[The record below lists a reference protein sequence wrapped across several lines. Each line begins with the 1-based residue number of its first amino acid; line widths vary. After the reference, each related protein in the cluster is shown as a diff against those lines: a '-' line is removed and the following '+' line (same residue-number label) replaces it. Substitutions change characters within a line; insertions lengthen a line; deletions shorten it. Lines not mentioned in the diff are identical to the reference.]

1 MLCDSNKRNYVQCAT
16 IEYKEYSLNYK
27 TLNFA
32 KSLLERSVV
41 RQLFPY
47 VKQSFLYDLIINYT
61 ILIKYRSS
69 YVQVAGKSLNLDF
82 NSLTTILNERRK
94 KN

>member
-1 MLCDSNKRNYVQCAT
+1 VQCAT

-41 RQLFPY
+41 RLLFPY
-47 VKQSFLYDLIINYT
+47 VKQSFLYDLIVNYT

-82 NSLTTILNERRK
+82 NTLTTILNERRR